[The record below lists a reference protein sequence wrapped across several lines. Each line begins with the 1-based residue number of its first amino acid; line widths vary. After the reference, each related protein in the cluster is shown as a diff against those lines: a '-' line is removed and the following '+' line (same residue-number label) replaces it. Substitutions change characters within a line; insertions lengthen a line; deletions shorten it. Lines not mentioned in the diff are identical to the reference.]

1 MQKKIMKPIEPLEN
15 FARADEAALPEDG
28 SRPRPGVP
36 HYPHRRHGPMSHRHR
51 AVFLDR
57 DGVLNE
63 DRGCVVR
70 PEDFTW
76 LPGAIEALQELQ
88 HAGWRLVVVTNQPGI
103 ARGIYGPAEYD
114 TLTSCMTADLARH
127 GVALDG
133 VYHCPHLPDAPLAAW
148 RRQCECH
155 KPAPGMLR
163 RAARAHKLD
172 LASSVMVGDTAADIA
187 AGRAAGV
194 AACVLIDADH
204 HAGAAIAPAP
214 DFTCGSLADAAH
226 WLLAHQ
232 RELRA

>member
-1 MQKKIMKPIEPLEN
+1 MNSFDPLAKQVHAE
-15 FARADEAALPEDG
+15 EAALPTVVGRARDDG
-28 SRPRPGVP
+28 AHPRRARPA
-36 HYPHRRHGPMSHRHR
+36 HHRRH

-63 DRGCVVR
+63 DRGFVSR
-70 PEDFTW
+70 PEDFHW
-76 LPGAIEALQELQ
+76 LPGAIAALQELQ
-88 HAGWRLVVVTNQPGI
+88 HAGWHLVVVSNQPGI
-103 ARGIYGPAEYD
+103 ARGLYGPAEYD
-114 TLTSCMTADLARH
+114 TLTSWMNADLARH
-127 GVALDG
+127 GVTLDG